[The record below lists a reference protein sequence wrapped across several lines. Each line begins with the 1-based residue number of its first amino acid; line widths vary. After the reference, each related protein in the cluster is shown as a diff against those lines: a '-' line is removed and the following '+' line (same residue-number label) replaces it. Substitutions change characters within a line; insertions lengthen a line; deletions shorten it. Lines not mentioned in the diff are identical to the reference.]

1 MLIKKI
7 LGTLGI
13 SAILLMGCLG
23 GTLIYN
29 KISETEYS
37 QEHKIEETQNLVTI
51 SAVGDIMVHGAQLK
65 AQLNSDNT
73 YNFDNNF
80 KYIKD
85 IISNTD
91 ISIANL
97 ETTINKEKA
106 YSGYPN
112 FNSPVEL
119 VSSIKDTGF
128 DIIST
133 INNHSL
139 DTGYKGVLSTLDELQ
154 SKGLKTIGTKTSS
167 EDKNYIIEDINNIKI
182 GFASFSYGDIINN
195 QKYLNGIKSQSA
207 NELLNVI
214 SSSSVE
220 KAFETIKKEIDLMR
234 LEGAEF
240 IVLSL
245 HWGKE
250 YDQKPTNYQKQL
262 AQLLANEGVDLILG
276 SHPHVVQPIEYV
288 KSENSEKECLVV
300 YSMGNI
306 ISNQREEE
314 MGFKE
319 SENGIIPIITIE
331 KDENNI
337 VSVKD
342 CYYIPTWVNKYN
354 LNNKNYYEII
364 PIISDIE
371 LVSQKTNA
379 SVDDLR
385 ISKENT
391 MSLMSDERISL
402 FNSEN

>member
-7 LGTLGI
+7 LRTLGI

-29 KISETEYS
+29 KISETEYA

-207 NELLNVI
+207 DELLNVI